1 VNKLCVVG
9 TGYVG
14 LVTGVLFADLG
25 NDVTCIEIDQRKLGV
40 LRSGKSPIYEPGLE
54 ELLKRNLDAGR
65 LRFTDDYTQGVPDAD
80 FVFITVGTP
89 MNHDGSA
96 DLKYVQAAAT
106 SIGKALH
113 KPSVIIDKST
123 VPVGTGD
130 WVTELIR
137 KEAGDKPFAVVS
149 NPEFL
154 REGSAVLDF
163 QRPDRI
169 VLGSLDRAAAEKVA
183 ELHAPL
189 NAPVVI
195 TDLRTA
201 EMIKYASNAF
211 LATRISFINEIAS
224 ICEQLGADVKEVARG
239 MGMDKRI
246 GPHFLD
252 AGIGYGGSCFP
263 KDVLA
268 LHHMAASSG
277 CHPQLLQ
284 AVMDINR
291 DVRRA
296 FINKLDDVL
305 GDVSGKTIGVLGLAF
320 KPNTD
325 DMREAASV
333 DIIKVLVERGAHIR
347 AYDPVAME
355 VAEQLMPE
363 AVYCATAYDVAKS
376 ADALLIVTEWNE
388 FKQLDFEKLKRLMRQ
403 PIVLDG
409 RNVYEPADVE
419 AMGFTYRGVGRGVPR
434 PERNG
439 VGNGFVSTQQDLVE
453 A

>member
-1 VNKLCVVG
+1 VRKICVVG

-14 LVTGVLFADLG
+14 STTGVLFADLG
-25 NDVTCIEIDQRKLGV
+25 NDVTCIEIDQRKLTL
-40 LRSGKSPIYEPGLE
+40 LRSGKSAIYEPGLE

-65 LRFTDDYTQGVPDAD
+65 LRFTDSYEEGVTNAD
-80 FVFITVGTP
+80 FIFITVGTP

-96 DLKYVQAAAT
+96 DLRYVEAAAK
-106 SIGKALH
+106 SIGKALR
-113 KPSVIIDKST
+113 KPSIIIDKST
-123 VPVGTGD
+123 VPIGTGD
-130 WVTELIR
+130 WVTDLIAA
-137 KEAGDKPFAVVS
+137 EARDIPFAVVS

-154 REGSAVLDF
+154 REGSAVSDF
-163 QRPDRI
+163 NNPDRI
-169 VLGSLDRAAAEKVA
+169 VLGATDRAAAEKVA

-189 NAPVVI
+189 NAPVII

-239 MGMDKRI
+239 MGADKRI

-291 DVRRA
+291 DTRRS
-296 FINKLDDVL
+296 FIAKLEELL
-305 GDVSGKTIGVLGLAF
+305 GDINGKTIGVLGLSF

-333 DIIKVLVERGAHIR
+333 AIITALEERGAQIR

-355 VAEQLMPE
+355 AAESQMPD
-363 AVYCATAYDVAKS
+363 VLYCATPYDVAKH
-376 ADALLIVTEWNE
+376 ADALLVVTEWNE
-388 FKQLDFEKLKRLMRQ
+388 FKQLDFDKIKRLMRQ
-403 PIVLDG
+403 PILLDG
-409 RNVYEPADVE
+409 RNIYDPKEME
-419 AMGFTYRGVGRGVPR
+419 ARGFAYRGVGRGVPR
-434 PERNG
+434 PTQHTNG
-439 VGNGFVSTQQDLVE
+439 VAKTEPELVE